1 MRLQPKLGGAVW
13 VVLSLRRANHTIDRI
28 LREELDQDRS
38 EDSAESESSL
48 FGITLP
54 VSRAQR

>member
-28 LREELDQDRS
+28 LREELDQDGP
-38 EDSAESESSL
+38 EDSAED
-48 FGITLP
+48 TDP
-54 VSRAQR
+54 VSGDSPSAFRT